1 MELRILNILSEI
13 RPEFD
18 FSDSSNFIEDGLL
31 DSFDL
36 MSLVSELDEQLSISI
51 EGVEIIPENFENL
64 DSIVKLVEKH
74 INKKLNQI

>member
-1 MELRILNILSEI
+1 MKEKILNILSEI

-18 FSDSSNFIEDGLL
+18 FNDSSNFIEDGLL

-36 MSLVSELDEQLSISI
+36 MSLVSELDEQLGISI

-64 DSIVKLVEKH
+64 DSVENLVLKH
-74 INKKLNQI
+74 LNKKA

>member
-1 MELRILNILSEI
+1 MKEKILNILSEI

-64 DSIVKLVEKH
+64 DAIEKLVLKH
-74 INKKLNQI
+74 LSKKL

>member
-1 MELRILNILSEI
+1 MKEKILNILSEI

-18 FSDSSNFIEDGLL
+18 FSYSSNFIEDGLL

-36 MSLVSELDEQLSISI
+36 MSLVSTLDEQLGISI

-64 DSIVKLVEKH
+64 DSINTLVLSH
-74 INKKLNQI
+74 VNKKGSL

>member
-1 MELRILNILSEI
+1 VKEKILNILSEI

-18 FSDSSNFIEDGLL
+18 FNDSSNFIEDGLL

-36 MSLVSELDEQLSISI
+36 MSLVSELDEQLGISI

-64 DSIVKLVEKH
+64 DSVENLVLKH
-74 INKKLNQI
+74 LNKKA

>member
-1 MELRILNILSEI
+1 MKEKILNILSEI

-18 FSDSSNFIEDGLL
+18 FSYSSNFIEDGLL

-64 DSIVKLVEKH
+64 DAIEKLVLKH
-74 INKKLNQI
+74 LSKKL